1 MAMRRHR
8 TAVMEQALPHRVP
21 ALGRSAASVR
31 LPGHCACGPLARD
44 PRRAPDNH
52 AGVVFMAPKDDRLFR
67 AAQQGPGTAE
77 RLHLLVVRGEAK
89 PEARRKTRRS
99 R

>member
-1 MAMRRHR
+1 MGMRRHR
-8 TAVMEQALPHRVP
+8 TAVMEQSLPHRVP

-44 PRRAPDNH
+44 PRRAPVNPCGID
-52 AGVVFMAPKDDRLFR
+52 FMAPKDDLVFR
-67 AAQQGPGTAE
+67 AAQQGPGAAD
-77 RLHLLVVRGEAK
+77 RLHLLVVRGEAAA
-89 PEARRKTRRS
+89 EARRSTRRS